1 MYQPKVFRSNGGDA
15 QEVDYGGK
23 LVFGVDEAGYVEMA
37 PDASGNVVITE
48 VAGGST
54 LVKIAPLDHTLINT
68 KSSDKTVRINSRTYA
83 AAASIIGA
91 QVKPRAGINMTNDII
106 GIESSPGLNSG
117 FSSTAGIVSFKA
129 EPYINAGTTTITGDV
144 RAYEAS
150 VGKPSG
156 SGTITGAMS
165 CLKCINNGVATVTG
179 GVYPIH
185 VVTHGDS
192 LAWAGFAL
200 LPDDDSIAAVDNST
214 ILADVHL
221 TANAGW
227 IKVQVGTPASHTVKY
242 IPLYDAKAS

>member
-1 MYQPKVFRSNGGDA
+1 M
-15 QEVDYGGK
+15 
-23 LVFGVDEAGYVEMA
+23 GVTSIKSDWV
-37 PDASGNVVITE
+37 SGNLIFSDLS
-48 VAGGST
+48 GN
-54 LVKIAPLDHTLINT
+54 PLFKLAATDHVLLNT
-68 KSSDKTVRINSRTYA
+68 YNSDKSVRINSRTYA
-83 AAASIIGA
+83 SAASIIGA
-91 QVKPRAGINMTNDII
+91 QTKPRAGVNMTNDII

-117 FSSTAGIVSFKA
+117 FASTAGIACYKA

-150 VGKPSG
+150 VGKPTG

-192 LAWAGFAL
+192 LAWEGFAL

-214 ILADVHL
+214 ILADIKE

-242 IPLYDAKAS
+242 IPLYNAKAS